1 MTITVSTMDMR
12 QRLGDILNRVE
23 LRNDEYVIERKG
35 KPMAALV
42 PVARLQQMRKAA
54 RELVLGEL
62 ARPVAPISQRAA
74 ESLADEAKH
83 RSRKA
88 RR

>member
-23 LRNDEYVIERKG
+23 LRQDEYVIERKG
-35 KPMAALV
+35 RPLAALV
-42 PVARLQQMRKAA
+42 PVAKLEQMRKAA
-54 RELVLGEL
+54 RGILL
-62 ARPVAPISQRAA
+62 AQLSRPDALLSQRAA
-74 ESLADEAKH
+74 DALADEAKH

-88 RR
+88 RK